1 MPLRGILVKLG
12 LDFMV
17 RPQYNKKTLGTKLDS
32 GNLKIGEDMKRFN
45 PKTKTFKVFS
55 ALYNGDSLTAAKAKK
70 LGVGNLGAEV
80 SRIRQNGYAVYANR
94 RTAGNGV
101 RVTEYV
107 MGKPSRE
114 IVALGYAAKSKGL
127 TLDTI

>member
-1 MPLRGILVKLG
+1 MPLRGIMEKLG
-12 LDFMV
+12 LDFLV
-17 RPQYNKKTLGTKLDS
+17 RTQYNSKHAEENNRPRLL
-32 GNLKIGEDMKRFN
+32 LKGEDMKRFN

-55 ALYNGDSLTAAKAKK
+55 ALYNGDSLTSAKAKK
-70 LGVGNLGAEV
+70 MGVGNLGAEV

-101 RVTEYV
+101 KVTEYV

-114 IVALGYAAKSKGL
+114 IVALGYAAKAKGL